1 MALLNS
7 DRDRYAGMT
16 LQYIGTEELKLNSG
30 GSMEIADRRHP
41 IFGFALKG
49 NAKVTLRR
57 DNRSRSGKVLSGE
70 LFYMPTGA
78 RCTIENVDTG
88 TFHAVWIRFVRD
100 RNPHI
105 PSSFA
110 AEEEAPGDFELYS
123 FRVPQ
128 IRGWISDFLGDGGD
142 SEPAVF
148 YQLQSHLYAIAS
160 AFVSHTQKPKGADDE
175 LVGYVERTKRYMLE
189 HYADPIDVEELAHQ
203 SGASSGR
210 FYQAFRK
217 HTGLSPHKFM
227 TTVRLNVSLG
237 MLAHSGVSIAE
248 VAHST
253 GYSDELYFSRLFK
266 KHMGMSPTEYASC
279 ANKKIVMPPI
289 FVGDLSVLGI
299 TPEWVLD
306 RGWSDNPDE
315 YVRMLADS
323 RPELILTSPIP
334 DELRL
339 TLSEIAPVVSLHW
352 KEYPWKER
360 LLEISELLGISSVAE
375 RWLAFYDRKVENAR
389 QQVRR
394 HLGDT
399 PFLLASSFGER
410 FRVYG
415 MQMNKVK
422 DLFYDDLQVTQ
433 PEQAHKFGLLEVG
446 TVREIAELD
455 CDHLLLLMPIAR
467 SDESIAAL
475 EEEWRTH
482 KPNRPARCFVIRYEE
497 PLMYNASMY
506 ESLIDQTVNL
516 LLQKESPR
524 KVHG

>member
-1 MALLNS
+1 M
-7 DRDRYAGMT
+7 
-16 LQYIGTEELKLNSG
+16 Q
-30 GSMEIADRRHP
+30 
-41 IFGFALKG
+41 
-49 NAKVTLRR
+49 
-57 DNRSRSGKVLSGE
+57 
-70 LFYMPTGA
+70 
-78 RCTIENVDTG
+78 
-88 TFHAVWIRFVRD
+88 
-100 RNPHI
+100 
-105 PSSFA
+105 
-110 AEEEAPGDFELYS
+110 
-123 FRVPQ
+123 
-128 IRGWISDFLGDGGD
+128 
-142 SEPAVF
+142 
-148 YQLQSHLYAIAS
+148 
-160 AFVSHTQKPKGADDE
+160 
-175 LVGYVERTKRYMLE
+175 E
-189 HYADPIDVEELAHQ
+189 HYADPIDVEELARQ
-203 SGASSGR
+203 SGASPGR

-217 HTGLSPHKFM
+217 HTGLSPHKYM

-237 MLAHSGVSIAE
+237 MLAHSGASITE

-266 KHMGMSPTEYASC
+266 KHMGMSPTEYAVC

-306 RGWSDNPDE
+306 RGWSDNPDK
-315 YVRMLADS
+315 YVGKLAES

-339 TLSEIAPVVSLHW
+339 TLSEIAPVVSLNW

-389 QQVRR
+389 QHVRR

-433 PEQAHKFGLLEVG
+433 PAQAHKFGLLEVG
-446 TVREIAELD
+446 TVREIGELE
-455 CDHLLLLMPIAR
+455 CDNLLLLMPIAR

-475 EEEWRTH
+475 EEEWLTN